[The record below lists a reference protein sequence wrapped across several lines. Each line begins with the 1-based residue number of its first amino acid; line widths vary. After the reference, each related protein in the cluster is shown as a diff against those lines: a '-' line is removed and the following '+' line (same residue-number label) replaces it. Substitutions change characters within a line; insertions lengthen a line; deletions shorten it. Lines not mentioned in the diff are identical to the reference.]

1 MDEKDIYQFFRDA
14 YEFEHERKDAI
25 NSRLS
30 LVFTG
35 LVVII
40 GAVTYF
46 INNVRLSPINSLK
59 IVFLALV
66 ATLLIVIVFAFY
78 YLFRCVF
85 SYEYR
90 YIARPNLIETYVSEW
105 KEYNRKTR
113 DPVDI
118 GEKIRDYLRSEYSDA
133 ASKNRANNKKK
144 NGYFVRAVRA
154 GCLAAIFVGILVV
167 PFYILKVKEPEKV
180 IYVNVKNLSEI
191 RKMLTEE
198 PRGEPFEPAPN
209 PEPEPEPIEP
219 VPPPAEDITEAEVD
233 DSDIRAKTEFDE

>member
-1 MDEKDIYQFFRDA
+1 MDEKDIYEFFRDA
-14 YEFEHERKDAI
+14 YEFEQERKDAI

-46 INNVRLSPINSLK
+46 INNVRLSPINGLK

-66 ATLLIVIVFAFY
+66 GALLTVIVFAFY
-78 YLFRCVF
+78 YLFRCLF

-90 YIARPNLIETYVSEW
+90 YIARPNLIEKYVREW
-105 KEYNRKTR
+105 KEFNRKTQ
-113 DPVDI
+113 DAVDA
-118 GEKIRDYLRSEYSDA
+118 GEKIRDYLRSQYSDA
-133 ASKNRANNKKK
+133 ASKNRANNKRK
-144 NGYFVRAVRA
+144 NGYFVRAVQA
-154 GCLAAIFVGILVV
+154 SCLAAIFVGILVI

-198 PRGEPFEPAPN
+198 PAGEPFEQETKPA
-209 PEPEPEPIEP
+209 PEPEPIEP
-219 VPPPAEDITEAEVD
+219 VPPPAEDITEAEVG
-233 DSDIRAKTEFDE
+233 DSEIKAETEFDE